1 MNFEE
6 KLKRLE
12 EIVSQLESGECS
24 FDQAIKLFEEG
35 KDIAKT
41 CSEILDTNKG
51 KITELVTELDGIVE
65 REMK

>member
-12 EIVSQLESGECS
+12 EIVSQLESGECA
-24 FDQAIKLFEEG
+24 FEQAIKLFEEG
-35 KDIAKT
+35 KDIAKS

-51 KITELVTELDGIVE
+51 KITELVAELDGIVE